1 MIRLVTNK
9 AVSQLIWIPLGMFSS
24 ISSRKNKI
32 YNMTQGVQVN
42 GLCDNTK
49 DPERQIHRNPQAL
62 LFCYVLCNLFTL
74 DFKALRSAFRVSG
87 SIK

>member
-1 MIRLVTNK
+1 MIQLATNK
-9 AVSQLIWIPLGMFSS
+9 AVSQLIWIPSGMFSS
-24 ISSRKNKI
+24 ISFRKNTV

-62 LFCYVLCNLFTL
+62 LFCCILYNLFTL
-74 DFKALRSAFRVSG
+74 DFKALRSVFGVSE